1 MTRSKPH
8 AYRNPWLCCVVCLI
22 VAIPAA
28 AQESPVSPR
37 AQRRQP
43 RTPGRNAAAFLSYF
57 DRNRFDEYQRLET
70 YVVALT
76 NQSELASSV
85 QILDR
90 SVEGDVHLL
99 RVDWLLQI
107 RPLNAVGRVENRS
120 EIVSVRLA
128 QDRKRWKIVSLSP
141 VDFYRP

>member
-1 MTRSKPH
+1 M
-8 AYRNPWLCCVVCLI
+8 VCLI

-28 AQESPVSPR
+28 AQESPVSR
-37 AQRRQP
+37 ALKDASRALQAE
-43 RTPGRNAAAFLSYF
+43 NAAAFLSYF